1 MEIVEPSVELFE
13 DFDGAAYM
21 KKIERAG
28 RTCYKSEANITETS
42 ATQFVRNLIKRGH
55 ESVLEHC
62 SATFKIICDRGV
74 MAELTRHRHASF
86 SVESTRY
93 CDYKGGVKFISPFAQ
108 GTLNFVS
115 WENLMIQAELF
126 YKHLRANGVP
136 PELARSVLP
145 NSLAVEMVVTANLR
159 EWRHVLK
166 LRTDAKAHPQM
177 RQVANMILDIFKAKL
192 PVIFEGIGGDKIEI
206 SAHDARA

>member
-1 MEIVEPSVELFE
+1 MKVIEPSVELLTNFGGDE
-13 DFDGAAYM
+13 VM
-21 KKIERAG
+21 KFIEKCG

-55 ESVLEHC
+55 ESVLEHF
-62 SATFKIICDRGV
+62 SLTFKIVCDRGV
-74 MAELTRHRHASF
+74 MAELTRHRHMSF
-86 SVESTRY
+86 SVESSRY
-93 CDYKGGVKFISPFAQ
+93 CDYKGGVQFISPFAQ

-126 YKHLRANGVP
+126 YKHLRANGAP

-145 NSLAVEMVVTANLR
+145 MSLATEMVVTANLR

-166 LRTDAKAHPQM
+166 LRTSPKAHPQM
-177 RQVANMILDIFKAKL
+177 RQVAGMILDVLKAKL
-192 PVIFEGIGGDKIEI
+192 PVVFEDI
-206 SAHDARA
+206 SHEE

>member
-1 MEIVEPSVELFE
+1 MKIIEPSVELFE

-28 RTCYKSEANITETS
+28 RTCYKSGAKITETS

-62 SATFKIICDRGV
+62 SVTFKIICDRGV
-74 MAELTRHRHASF
+74 MAELTRHRHCSF

-93 CDYKGGVKFISPFAQ
+93 CDYSKDGVKFISPFAQ
-108 GTLNFVS
+108 GTLNFII
-115 WENLMIQAELF
+115 WENAVIAAELP
-126 YKHLRANGVP
+126 YRQLRTNGIP

-145 NSLAVEMVVTANLR
+145 MSLATEMVVTANLR

-192 PVIFEGIGGDKIEI
+192 PVIFEDIN
-206 SAHDARA
+206 HDG